1 MKNITLTADERLI
14 ETARRLAKRRHT
26 TLNAEFRLWLERYA
40 KEDDSGERRIQNY
53 RSLMNELVNVSSAG
67 RTFSRDELNER

>member
-1 MKNITLTADERLI
+1 MKNITLTADEHLI

-26 TLNAEFRLWLERYA
+26 TLNAEFRRWPERYA
-40 KEDDSGERRIQNY
+40 EGDDSGERRIQDY
-53 RSLMNELVNVSSAG
+53 RSLMDELADVSSGG